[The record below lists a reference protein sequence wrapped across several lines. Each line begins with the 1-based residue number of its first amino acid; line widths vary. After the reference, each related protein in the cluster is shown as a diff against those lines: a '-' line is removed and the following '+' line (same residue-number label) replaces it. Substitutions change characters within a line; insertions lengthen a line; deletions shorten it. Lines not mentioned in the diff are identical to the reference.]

1 MVPAR
6 SLLSAHWR
14 YRHGWWLLQQ
24 RIGWHLIEICDFFR
38 VDGGSFVE
46 HGGVMDAAGMHH
58 QLSGT
63 SSLSN
68 PGAPSRWHW
77 MELDINGVHG
87 VEITLS
93 KAGNSYNDLPVINW
107 HKVPEAS
114 GCNGWL
120 ARRVT
125 TVEELEVVLHEV
137 QTRDDGAYIE
147 VKIPKSEMVPLPD
160 DALDVTFK
168 LVTPTP

>member
-1 MVPAR
+1 
-6 SLLSAHWR
+6 
-14 YRHGWWLLQQ
+14 
-24 RIGWHLIEICDFFR
+24 
-38 VDGGSFVE
+38 
-46 HGGVMDAAGMHH
+46 
-58 QLSGT
+58 
-63 SSLSN
+63 
-68 PGAPSRWHW
+68 

-93 KAGNSYNDLPVINW
+93 MAGNSYNDLPVINW

-160 DALDVTFK
+160 DALLAFGQAGQMTGLDFRTDVAALASALRRRRRWSALRPSGPERPERRQPMYSRGPRSPREK
-168 LVTPTP
+168 QPPA